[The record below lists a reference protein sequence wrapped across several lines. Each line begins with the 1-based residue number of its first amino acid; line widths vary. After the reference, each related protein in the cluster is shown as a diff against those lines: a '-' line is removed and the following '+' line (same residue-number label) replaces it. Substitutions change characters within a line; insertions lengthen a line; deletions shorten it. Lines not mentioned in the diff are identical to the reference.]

1 MTVIESGAGGAGLVA
16 RVKNILLKPKAEW
29 EVIESEPATI
39 QGIYTR
45 YVCILAAIPVVAAA
59 IGSLVFGH
67 GIPGIAVWRPS
78 PVYIIVSSVI
88 SYALALVGVAI
99 IAMIIDALAPSFGGT
114 KDRIQAFKVAAYSFT
129 AAWVAGILNIIP
141 QLGMIGALL
150 GLYSFYLLYLGL
162 PRLMKAPDDKAVGY
176 TVVTVVVSIVVY
188 LIIAAIVGAIMAA
201 TVGAAALGGMA
212 TGRSVAAAS
221 GGAVTVGGQNID
233 LGKMQ
238 AAAEQMKAAANGDP
252 NAVKAVPADTLKAL
266 LPGDLG
272 GGYARTEISAS
283 SGSAAGIGGSNAE
296 GRYVNGDS
304 SIRLSVTDMAAM
316 GAMAT
321 LGGALNVQSSK
332 ETATGYEKVG
342 KVNGR
347 MTSEEYDR
355 QSRHGKYMVM
365 VGDRFAIE
373 ADGDQV
379 DMNQLKAAVNAVN
392 PGRLE
397 ALARG

>member
-1 MTVIESGAGGAGLVA
+1 MTVIESGSGNSGLVA
-16 RVKNILLKPKAEW
+16 RVKNILLRPKSEW
-29 EVIESEPATI
+29 EVIDAEPTTV
-39 QGIYTR
+39 QRLYTG
-45 YVCILAAIPVVAAA
+45 YICILAAIPVVAAA

-67 GIPGIAVWRPS
+67 GIPGLAVWRPS
-78 PVYIIVSSVI
+78 PVYIIVSSI
-88 SYALALVGVAI
+88 LSYVLALVGVAI
-99 IAMIIDALAPSFGGT
+99 IAMVIDALAPSFGGT
-114 KDRIQAFKVAAYSFT
+114 KDRIQAFKVAAYSYT
-129 AAWVAGILNIIP
+129 AAWVAGILGIVP
-141 QLGMIGALL
+141 ALAMIGALL

-162 PRLMKAPDDKAVGY
+162 PRLMKAPQDKAIGY

-201 TVGAAALGGMA
+201 TLGAAALGGMA
-212 TGRSVAAAS
+212 TGRSIATAD
-221 GGAVTVGGQNID
+221 GGHVTLGGN

-238 AAAEQMKAAANGDP
+238 AAAEQMAAAANGDP
-252 NAVKAVPADTLKAL
+252 KAVKAVPSDTLKAM

-272 GGYARTEISAS
+272 GGFARTELSGS

-321 LGGALNVQSSK
+321 LGGALNVESSRD
-332 ETATGYEKVG
+332 TATGYERVG

-355 QSRHGKYMVM
+355 QARSGKYMVM
-365 VGDRFAIE
+365 VADRFAIE
-373 ADGDQV
+373 AEGDQV
-379 DMNQLKAAVNAVN
+379 DMNQLKAAVGAVN

-397 ALARG
+397 ALARS